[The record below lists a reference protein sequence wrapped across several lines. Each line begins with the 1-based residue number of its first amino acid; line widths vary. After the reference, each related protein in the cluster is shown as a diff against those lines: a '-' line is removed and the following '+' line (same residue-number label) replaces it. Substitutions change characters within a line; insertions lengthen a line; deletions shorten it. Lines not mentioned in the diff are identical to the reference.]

1 MKILDFV
8 FDFGKASLNG
18 TGGLCRVRTYAGKDS
33 KPVTFLTELDKN
45 DGQSVTNAVEF
56 IIEKLILDRG
66 FNNHIFIEH
75 YERDN
80 NVFFHDTFYI
90 VFIKNQKPK
99 WNQLSQIE
107 VENLIG
113 NDNFTDL
120 KNDRSLKNERILK
133 QADSIRFKRNPWID
147 SPYQQSDSFIQRKLS
162 IEKQMKSKNDL
173 IKLVES
179 KCIEQNLLT
188 FLKQDL
194 SFFGEVYSNPEDEY
208 IVFSEFPIENGSKD
222 KNGFIDFVV
231 FTGRSRMDVILIE
244 IKGANFNLFN
254 QNGYQQ
260 PHADISKAEQQ
271 IRDRLEAVYY
281 KDMSSFRKQCHIFR
295 DEAENGK
302 STFKNYLVGAEGKL
316 LVDPN
321 KEIKIRTVIIGGRTQ
336 DDQKESLERHKF
348 ERSHTIPITLESW
361 DTWIR
366 KLKREN

>member
-8 FDFGKASLNG
+8 FDFGTASLNG
-18 TGGLCRVRTYAGKDS
+18 TGGLCRVRTYVAKDS

-66 FNNHIFIEH
+66 FNDHIFIEH

-80 NVFFHDTFYI
+80 DNFYM
-90 VFIKNQKPK
+90 VFIENRRAKFNH
-99 WNQLSQIE
+99 LSKVEI
-107 VENLIG
+107 ENLIG
-113 NDNFTDL
+113 NDDLTDL
-120 KNDRSLKNERILK
+120 KNDRSSRNERILK

-147 SPYQQSDSFIQRKLS
+147 SPYQKSNSFIQRKLS
-162 IEKQMKSKNDL
+162 IEKKMKSKSDL
-173 IKLVES
+173 IQLVES
-179 KCIEQNLLT
+179 KCIEQDLLA
-188 FLKQDL
+188 FLKKDL

-222 KNGFIDFVV
+222 KDGSIDFVV

-254 QNGYQQ
+254 QNGYCQ
-260 PHADISKAEQQ
+260 PHADISKAHQQ
-271 IRDRLEAVYY
+271 IRDRLHVAYY
-281 KDMSSFRKQCHIFR
+281 ESMSSFRKQCHIFR
-295 DEAENGK
+295 NEAENGK
-302 STFKNYLVGAEGKL
+302 SSFKNYLVGAEGKL
-316 LVDPN
+316 QVDPN

-348 ERSHTIPITLESW
+348 ERSHTIPIILESW